1 MELKTQDGEE
11 EIFYQN
17 HGTVMELKIQDD
29 DEEIFTLEDI
39 MNHESLSQER

>member
-1 MELKTQDGEE
+1 MGLM
-11 EIFYQN
+11 
-17 HGTVMELKIQDD
+17 MELKIQDD

>member
-1 MELKTQDGEE
+1 MLNRITGLM
-11 EIFYQN
+11 
-17 HGTVMELKIQDD
+17 MELKIQDD